1 MVYQNTHSLQSIL
14 IFYMN
19 KIYFAVQTGEESTEA
34 LSLNHNERWEGILNS
49 RSKTQNVYH

>member
-1 MVYQNTHSLQSIL
+1 MEFLVIFNVLQRMVYQNTHSLQSIL

-34 LSLNHNERWEGILNS
+34 LSLNHNKR
-49 RSKTQNVYH
+49 